1 MSRMTVWHFSEM
13 AYPPA
18 WPAGD
23 ALGSHRVTLP
33 NRLAEPEQVADIY
46 HRHLDEFRLCDELGM
61 NIMLNEHHSTATCLN
76 SAVPLFLSILARETT
91 NARLLSLGTP
101 IANRPDP
108 VRVAEE
114 MAIVD
119 VLSRGRLEMGLVK
132 GSPFEIAPAN
142 ANPARIMDRF
152 WEAHDLILKAMTH
165 QDGPFNWEGEFFH
178 YRNVNIW
185 PRPWQ
190 QPHPPVWI
198 TGLSPHSGR
207 MIAERGHVAAAL
219 LSGGIAAGMFDAY
232 RKRAAELGWVAG
244 PDRFAYCALVGVGR
258 DEAEGRRRAD
268 QIADYVRTSP
278 IVAEPF
284 RNPPGYAPVPAN
296 VQVLKAGPQKFV
308 AKVQTADGR
317 IIDPT
322 RGTVQDFMDAGT
334 VFAGTPD
341 QVFEQIVDFNRAVG
355 GLGHLIIMGQ
365 GGELNHADTCDNL
378 RLFAQEVMPRLDELE
393 MPENPYAELAARTVS
408 AAE

>member
-1 MSRMTVWHFSEM
+1 MCAMTAWHFSEM

-18 WPAGD
+18 WHAGD
-23 ALGSHRVTLP
+23 EMGSYRVTLP
-33 NRLAEPEQVADIY
+33 NRLAEPDKVADIY
-46 HRHLDEFRLCDELGM
+46 HRHLDEFRLCDELGI

-76 SAVPLFLSILARETT
+76 AAVPLFLSVLARETK
-91 NARLLSLGTP
+91 NVRLLSLGTP

-119 VLSRGRLEMGLVK
+119 VLSRGRLDMGLVK
-132 GSPFEIAPAN
+132 GAPFEIAPAN
-142 ANPARIMDRF
+142 SNPARIMDRF
-152 WEAHDLILKAMTH
+152 WEAHDLILKAMST
-165 QDGPFNWEGEFFH
+165 QDGPFNWEGEYFH

-198 TGLSPHSGR
+198 TGLSPHSGKS
-207 MIAERGHVAAAL
+207 IAERGHIAAAL
-219 LSGGIAAGMFDAY
+219 LSGGIARGMFDAY
-232 RKRAAELGWVAG
+232 RQRAAELGWAAT
-244 PDRFAYCALVGVGR
+244 PDRFAYCALVGIGHN
-258 DEAEGRRRAD
+258 EAEGRRRAD
-268 QIADYVRTSP
+268 QIAGYVRTSP

-296 VQVLKAGPQKFV
+296 VQALKAGPQKFV

-317 IIDPT
+317 TIDPT
-322 RGTVQDFMDAGT
+322 QGTVQEFMDART

-341 QVFEQIVDFNRAVG
+341 QVFEQIKEFNAEVG

-365 GGELNHADTCDNL
+365 GGSLGYEDTCDNL
-378 RLFAQEVMPRLDELE
+378 RLFADEVMPRLGEIE
-393 MPENPYAELAARTVS
+393 MPENPYGE
-408 AAE
+408 AAERVAGAAE

>member
-1 MSRMTVWHFSEM
+1 MQSWHFSEM

-18 WPAGD
+18 WDAGYEN
-23 ALGSHRVTLP
+23 GSFRVTLP
-33 NRLAEPEQVADIY
+33 NKLAEPDKVADIY
-46 HRHLDEFRLCDELGM
+46 HRHFDEFQLCDELGI

-76 SAVPLFLSILARETT
+76 AAIPLTLAILARITK

-101 IANRPDP
+101 IANRLDP

-114 MAIVD
+114 MAMVD
-119 VLSRGRLEMGLVK
+119 VISRGRLEMGLVK
-132 GSPFEIAPAN
+132 GAPYEIAPAN
-142 ANPARIMDRF
+142 SNPARMMDRF
-152 WEAHDLILKAMTH
+152 WEAHDLILKALST
-165 QDGPFNWEGEFFH
+165 QDGPFNWEGEYFH
-178 YRNVNIW
+178 YRQVNIW

-198 TGLSPHSGR
+198 TGLSPHSGQ

-232 RKRAAELGWVAG
+232 RKRAAELGRAAT
-244 PDRFAYCALVGVGR
+244 PDRFAYCALVGLGH

-268 QIADYVRTSP
+268 RICGYVRTAP

-284 RNPPGYAPVPAN
+284 SNPPGYAPVPAN
-296 VQVLKAGPQKFV
+296 VAVLKAGPQKFV
-308 AKVQTADGR
+308 ARVQTHDGR
-317 IIDPT
+317 TIDPT
-322 RGTVQDFMDAGT
+322 QATVQEFIDART
-334 VFAGTPD
+334 AFAGTPD
-341 QVFEQIVDFNRAVG
+341 QVFEQIKQFNREVG

-365 GGELNHADTCDNL
+365 GGTLGYEDTVDNL
-378 RLFAQEVMPRLDELE
+378 RLFAEEVMPRLGEIE
-393 MPENPYAELAARTVS
+393 MPENPYGEMAERVAAN

>member
-1 MSRMTVWHFSEM
+1 MMKVWHFSEM

-18 WPAGD
+18 WAAGHE
-23 ALGSHRVTLP
+23 LGSFRITLP
-33 NRLAEPEQVADIY
+33 NRLADPERVADIY
-46 HRHLDEFRLCDELGM
+46 HRHFDEFMLCDELGI

-76 SAVPLFLSILARETT
+76 AAVPLTLAILARITSK
-91 NARLLSLGTP
+91 ARLLSLGTP

-114 MAIVD
+114 MAMVD
-119 VLSRGRLEMGLVK
+119 VISRGRLEMGLVK
-132 GSPFEIAPAN
+132 GAPYEIAPAN
-142 ANPARIMDRF
+142 SNPTRLMDRF
-152 WEAHDLILKAMTH
+152 WEAHDLILKALSPEP
-165 QDGPFNWEGEFFH
+165 GPFSWEGEFFH

-207 MIAERGHVAAAL
+207 AIAERGHVAAAL
-219 LSGGIAAGMFDAY
+219 LSGGIASGMFDAY
-232 RKRAAELGWVAG
+232 RRRAAELGWVAP
-244 PDRFAYCALVGVGR
+244 PDRFAYCALVGLGH

-268 QIADYVRTSP
+268 EVAGYVRTAP

-296 VQVLKAGPQKFV
+296 VQALKAGPQKFV
-308 AKVQTADGR
+308 ARVKTVDGR
-317 IIDPT
+317 DVDPT
-322 RGTVQDFMDAGT
+322 SGSVQEFIDART

-341 QVFEQIVDFNRAVG
+341 QVFEQIKQFTQEVG
-355 GLGHLIIMGQ
+355 GLGHLIIMAQ
-365 GGELNHADTCDNL
+365 GGTLGYKDTCENL
-378 RLFAQEVMPRLDELE
+378 RLFAKEVMPRLGEIA
-393 MPENPYAELAARTVS
+393 MPENPYAELAQKASS